1 MITDEEARRKLDE
14 LNVLMKYMDFLIQNG
29 LSECGRGQI
38 IGQISLLEEYLSKNN
53 QISNSTITPITNK
66 NIEKDS
72 FKDTNPTNGG
82 IFKEMGNIFDKAK
95 DVKKIIKT
103 EYMSNGSHIN
113 IAAEIPPMGEVHDN
127 IDNKIRQTW
136 KDKIKIID
144 FK

>member
-1 MITDEEARRKLDE
+1 MITDEEARLKLDE
-14 LNVLMKYMDFLIQNG
+14 LNVLMKYMDFLVQNG

-53 QISNSTITPITNK
+53 QISNNTISSITNK

-72 FKDTNPTNGG
+72 FKDNPTNGG

-103 EYMSNGSHIN
+103 EYISSGSHIN
-113 IAAEIPPMGEVHDN
+113 IAAEIPTVAEVHDN